1 MLNRSEYI
9 QSMQHEFKVIRHLFE
24 QIPENSF
31 DFKFSDKQRSTREL
45 LAYIATITGSI
56 LSALSNDGQ
65 WGETKMSSVTPENF
79 IGMLNEDEKKS
90 IELVNA
96 FSEDDLNKE
105 LDLFRMGQMRPIKSY
120 MNDAI
125 KILVAYKMQLF
136 LQIKASGN
144 QNIGTS
150 NLWGGFSM
158 N

>member
-1 MLNRSEYI
+1 MLSRSEYI
-9 QSMQHEFKVIRHLFE
+9 ESMQNEFRIIRHLFE

-45 LAYIATITGSI
+45 LAYIATITGGM
-56 LSALSNDGQ
+56 LTALSNNGQ
-65 WGETKMSSVTPENF
+65 WAETKINSVTPENF
-79 IGMLNEDEKKS
+79 IEILNEDEQNS
-90 IELVNA
+90 IEMVNA